1 MDNWY
6 YKVFGIEFGPVKFER
21 LIELAK
27 SHGISHDD
35 QVRFGEKGNWR
46 RAGSMGQLM
55 AHLPFAPTPKPHSVA
70 SSKPANKSSASE
82 AHDSEGFPVN
92 GSATEEFTLVEEQPQ
107 DTEHVW
113 WCKCQNREYGPVDLP
128 TLIEW
133 AATGRLQR
141 GDQVRFGQDPY
152 IPAGDLP
159 GLFPEPPPA
168 SINGNGQ
175 HIPPIQRAS

>member
-6 YKVFGIEFGPVKFER
+6 YKVFGIEFGPVKLER

-46 RAGSMGQLM
+46 RVGSIGQLM
-55 AHLPFAPTPKPHSVA
+55 AHLPFASVPRQHLSSTPEAVHE
-70 SSKPANKSSASE
+70 SSPLVEQSPE
-82 AHDSEGFPVN
+82 AHSHN
-92 GSATEEFTLVEEQPQ
+92 GSEVAEFTVVEETPQ

-113 WCKCQNREYGPVDLP
+113 WCRSQNREYGPVALP

-133 AATGRLQR
+133 ASTGRLQR
-141 GDQVRFGQDPY
+141 YDEVRFGQDPY

-159 GLFPEPPPA
+159 GLFPEPVA
-168 SINGNGQ
+168 QIAAAVNGNGQ
-175 HIPPIQRAS
+175 VH